1 MAGRSRVVLSQLAI
15 GLGLIAISLVLVIG
29 ALRFPP
35 EMGFVIL
42 GAHVYPC
49 AVGAF
54 LGAVGLLLSYQA
66 CTGGFRELAASGDD
80 SDDSDDSAQPG
91 GRLGAAWVTAGLV
104 AIAVLIS
111 LIGFVLAAG
120 LLFACSARGF
130 GSRRPLRD
138 LAIGIALTLP
148 IYWLFNAG
156 LGVALPPLVN
166 AWI

>member
-1 MAGRSRVVLSQLAI
+1 MTPPRAIVPVQLAI
-15 GLGLIAISLVLVIG
+15 GVGVIAISAVLAVG
-29 ALRFPP
+29 AFRFPP

-42 GAHVYPC
+42 GAHVYPYGV
-49 AVGAF
+49 AVF
-54 LGAVGLLLSYQA
+54 LGVVGLLLCYQA
-66 CTGGFRELAASGDD
+66 VTGGFRELADHSAE
-80 SDDSDDSAQPG
+80 SAQALPG
-91 GRLGAAWVTAGLV
+91 GKAGAAWVTAGLV
-104 AIAVLIS
+104 GVAVLIN

-130 GSRRPLRD
+130 GSRRPVKD

-156 LGVALPPLVN
+156 LGVSLPPLVN

>member
-66 CTGGFRELAASGDD
+66 CTGGFRELDAS
-80 SDDSDDSAQPG
+80 SDDSAQPG

>member
-15 GLGLIAISLVLVIG
+15 GLGLIAISLVLVVG

-42 GAHVYPC
+42 GAHVYPS
-49 AVGAF
+49 AVAAF

-66 CTGGFRELAASGDD
+66 CTGGFRELAVHDD
-80 SDDSDDSAQPG
+80 ETAQALPG
-91 GRLGAAWVTAGLV
+91 GRLGVAWVTAGLV
-104 AIAVLIS
+104 VLAVLID

-156 LGVALPPLVN
+156 LGVALPPLFN

>member
-1 MAGRSRVVLSQLAI
+1 M
-15 GLGLIAISLVLVIG
+15 
-29 ALRFPP
+29 
-35 EMGFVIL
+35 
-42 GAHVYPC
+42 
-49 AVGAF
+49 
-54 LGAVGLLLSYQA
+54 GLLLSYQA
-66 CTGGFRELAASGDD
+66 CTGGLRELAASG
-80 SDDSDDSAQPG
+80 DDSDDSAQPG

-104 AIAVLIS
+104 AIAVLIN

-148 IYWLFNAG
+148 IYWLFSAG

>member
-1 MAGRSRVVLSQLAI
+1 MARLWKVVPPQLAVGI
-15 GLGLIAISLVLVIG
+15 SIVAISAVLAVG
-29 ALRFPP
+29 ASRFPA
-35 EMGFVIL
+35 EMGFVIMS
-42 GAHVYPC
+42 AYVYPY
-49 AVGAF
+49 AVALF

-66 CTGGFRELAASGDD
+66 LTGGLRNLAAD
-80 SDDSDDSAQPG
+80 SDQTEPG
-91 GRLGAAWVTAGLV
+91 GKLGAAWVTGGLLGV
-104 AIAVLIS
+104 ALLIE

-120 LLFACSARGF
+120 LLFACAARGF

-156 LGVALPPLVN
+156 LGVSLPPLVN

>member
-1 MAGRSRVVLSQLAI
+1 MARPNGIVPAQLAI
-15 GLGLIAISLVLVIG
+15 GLGVIAIGSVLAIG

-49 AVGAF
+49 AVAAF
-54 LGAVGLLLSYQA
+54 LGGVGVLLSYQA
-66 CTGGFRELAASGDD
+66 ITGGFRDLSTDSKASG
-80 SDDSDDSAQPG
+80 ARVGAKP
-91 GRLGAAWVTAGLV
+91 GAAWVTAGIL
-104 AIAVLIS
+104 AIALLIDV
-111 LIGFVLAAG
+111 IGFVLAAA
-120 LLFACSARGF
+120 LLFACAARGF
-130 GSRRPLRD
+130 GSRHPLRD

-148 IYWLFNAG
+148 IYWLFNTG

>member
-1 MAGRSRVVLSQLAI
+1 MAGQRAVVPAQLAV
-15 GLGLIAISLVLVIG
+15 GLGLIVLSAVLAVG
-29 ALRFPP
+29 AWRFPP

-42 GAHVYPC
+42 AAYVYPYVV
-49 AVGAF
+49 AGF
-54 LGAVGLLLSYQA
+54 LGAVGVLLSYQA
-66 CTGGFRELAASGDD
+66 LTGGLRELDNGNDTL
-80 SDDSDDSAQPG
+80 PG
-91 GRLGAAWVTAGLV
+91 GKSGAAWVTGGLV
-104 AIAVLIS
+104 GVAVLIN

-130 GSRRPLRD
+130 GSRHPLRD

-156 LGVALPPLVN
+156 LGVSLPPLVN

>member
-1 MAGRSRVVLSQLAI
+1 MARPSAIVPIQLAI
-15 GLGLIAISLVLVIG
+15 GVGVIAIGLILAIG
-29 ALRFPP
+29 AFRFPP

-49 AVGAF
+49 AVAVF
-54 LGAVGLLLSYQA
+54 LAGVGVVLSYQA
-66 CTGGFRELAASGDD
+66 MTGGFRELSRDLQASSRQANGK
-80 SDDSDDSAQPG
+80 S
-91 GRLGAAWVTAGLV
+91 GAAWVTAGIV
-104 AIAVLIS
+104 AIALLINV
-111 LIGFVLAAG
+111 IGFVLAAA

-130 GSRRPLRD
+130 GSRHPLRD

-156 LGVALPPLVN
+156 LGVALPPLIN

>member
-1 MAGRSRVVLSQLAI
+1 MTAPRAVVPAQLAI
-15 GLGLIAISLVLVIG
+15 GLGLIALSAVLAVG
-29 ALRFPP
+29 AWRFPP

-42 GAHVYPC
+42 PAYVYPYLV
-49 AVGAF
+49 AGF
-54 LGAVGLLLSYQA
+54 LGVVGVLLSYQA
-66 CTGGFRELAASGDD
+66 LTGGFRELDTSQGVV
-80 SDDSDDSAQPG
+80 PG
-91 GRLGAAWVTAGLV
+91 GKTGAAWVTGGLV
-104 AIAVLIS
+104 GVAVLIN

-130 GSRRPLRD
+130 GSRHPLRD

-156 LGVALPPLVN
+156 LGVSLPPLVN

>member
-1 MAGRSRVVLSQLAI
+1 MGAARAVLPAQLAVGI
-15 GLGLIAISLVLVIG
+15 GLIAISVLLALG
-29 ALRFPP
+29 AWRFPP

-42 GAHVYPC
+42 PAYVYPYVV
-49 AVGAF
+49 AGF

-66 CTGGFRELAASGDD
+66 CTGGFRELDNSD
-80 SDDSDDSAQPG
+80 SPPVAG
-91 GRLGAAWVTAGLV
+91 GKAGAAWVTGGLIGV
-104 AIAVLIS
+104 AALINVL
-111 LIGFVLAAG
+111 GFVLAAG

-130 GSRRPLRD
+130 GSRHPLRD

-166 AWI
+166 VWI

>member
-1 MAGRSRVVLSQLAI
+1 MTQPRAILPAQLAI
-15 GLGLIAISLVLVIG
+15 GVGVIAISAMLAVG
-29 ALRFPP
+29 AFRFPP

-42 GAHVYPC
+42 GAHVYPY
-49 AVGAF
+49 AVAVF
-54 LGAVGLLLSYQA
+54 LGVVGLLLCYQA
-66 CTGGFRELAASGDD
+66 VTGGFRELADHRDEADQ
-80 SDDSDDSAQPG
+80 ALPG
-91 GRLGAAWVTAGLV
+91 GKAGAAWVTAGLV
-104 AIAVLIS
+104 GVAVLIN

-130 GSRRPLRD
+130 GSRRPVKD

-156 LGVALPPLVN
+156 LGVSLPPLVN

>member
-1 MAGRSRVVLSQLAI
+1 MTEPRKVVPAQLAI
-15 GLGLIAISLVLVIG
+15 GVGVIVIAAVLAFG
-29 ALRFPP
+29 AFRFPP

-42 GAHVYPC
+42 GAHVYPY
-49 AVGAF
+49 AVAAFLGVVGAF
-54 LGAVGLLLSYQA
+54 LSAQA
-66 CTGGFRELAASGDD
+66 LTGGFRELADH
-80 SDDSDDSAQPG
+80 SDESAKALPG
-91 GRLGAAWVTAGLV
+91 GKLGAAWVTAGLV
-104 AIAVLIS
+104 GVAVLIN

-130 GSRRPLRD
+130 GSRRPVRD

-156 LGVALPPLVN
+156 LGVSLPPLIN

>member
-1 MAGRSRVVLSQLAI
+1 MPRAVVPTQLAI
-15 GLGLIAISLVLVIG
+15 GVGLIILSAVLAVG
-29 ALRFPP
+29 AWRFPP

-42 GAHVYPC
+42 AAYVYPYVV
-49 AVGAF
+49 AGF
-54 LGAVGLLLSYQA
+54 LGVVGVVLSYQA
-66 CTGGFRELAASGDD
+66 FTGGFRELETGNVAI
-80 SDDSDDSAQPG
+80 G
-91 GRLGAAWVTAGLV
+91 GGKSGAAWVTGGLAGV
-104 AIAVLIS
+104 ALLIN

-130 GSRRPLRD
+130 GSRHPLRD

-156 LGVALPPLVN
+156 LGVSLPPLVN